1 MKNLT
6 LTLILILSS
15 IAAFCQEQNNTISIE
30 DYDFNSYYMDKT
42 NIPVVKGRVLN
53 VQPKNINKARIKYT
67 LVTPFKKTQV
77 KKSCKLNPDGTFELE
92 LDNAFPYQQI
102 WISAG
107 RLFYAGIYAS
117 KDLFIELDAQTL
129 IKEKGV
135 KYNGPGIKY
144 KGTDGALNTYMN
156 NHLLFKRKE
165 QLELSK
171 AISLIK
177 RNNKLDYD
185 AFIVKYDSLY
195 TMLTNIDKDFMKQNP
210 SDFSWIINNER
221 QSDYYAGLCV
231 MHWGKVMNPELFEKV
246 KKHKSYLNSNN
257 GARFYNYLYTY
268 LSINAS
274 KGKNKGID
282 SYRAY
287 SKLKSNDVKVLDSTI
302 QMEKNISQLKSFDT
316 IKFKSLLK
324 QVNLMLHD
332 TLIIE
337 KTLHKITLLDS
348 IFEKPKADFL
358 KIRITSKD
366 PIEQKLIT
374 ETVLDN
380 IDTEWCKIVFQ
391 KQYDENLEKL
401 TTINKVLQN
410 SKTLTTQNEFGEPI
424 AEFPS
429 GAKLYKV
436 NNMKP
441 EALLSNLKKSFEN
454 KALILDFWAT
464 WCAPCIQEMPYSK
477 KLHNDTKDLPV
488 EFVYL
493 CTSSK
498 SSIEKW
504 KAKIAELGIGGTHIF
519 VEQNIENELM
529 NLFSVS
535 GFPSYVFINNKGEYK
550 PGAISRMS
558 HLDKNKLTE
567 LIK

>member
-15 IAAFCQEQNNTISIE
+15 FSAFCQQKNAISIE
-30 DYDFNSYYMDKT
+30 DQYFNNYFMDKT

-53 VQPKNINKARIKYT
+53 VPPKDINKASINYT
-67 LVTPFKKTQV
+67 LVTPFEKTQV

-107 RLFYAGIYAS
+107 RLFYAGIYAN

-135 KYNGPGIKY
+135 KFNGPGIKY
-144 KGTDGALNTYMN
+144 MGTDGALNTYMN
-156 NHLLFKRKE
+156 NHILFKRNE
-165 QLELSK
+165 QLELNK
-171 AISLIK
+171 ALSIIK
-177 RNNKLDYD
+177 RDNKLDD
-185 AFIVKYDSLY
+185 NAFIAKYDSIY
-195 TMLTNIDKDFMKQNP
+195 SIINNIDKDFMKQNP
-210 SDFSWIINNER
+210 SDFSWIISNER
-221 QSDYYAGLCV
+221 QSDYYADLCV
-231 MHWGKVMNPELFEKV
+231 KYWGKVMNPELFEKV

-257 GARFYNYLYTY
+257 GAGFYNYLYTY
-268 LSINAS
+268 LSINA
-274 KGKNKGID
+274 GKRQKKGIT
-282 SYRAY
+282 SYKAY
-287 SKLKSNDVKVLDSTI
+287 SKLKSNDVSILDSII
-302 QMEKNISQLKSFDT
+302 QMEKNISQSMPFDT
-316 IKFKSLLK
+316 IKLKSLIK
-324 QVNLMLHD
+324 QANLMLHD
-332 TLIIE
+332 TLIVE
-337 KTLHKITLLDS
+337 KTLHTITFLDS

-366 PIEQKLIT
+366 PNEQTLIT

-380 IDTEWCKIVFQ
+380 IDTEWCKIVIQ

-401 TTINKVLQN
+401 ATINKVLQN
-410 SKTLTTQNEFGEPI
+410 SKTLTTQNELGEPI
-424 AEFPS
+424 AELPS

-436 NNMKP
+436 ANMKP

-493 CTSSK
+493 CTSSN

-550 PGAISRMS
+550 PGVISRMS
-558 HLDKNKLTE
+558 YLDKNKLAE